1 MTEVTTVIAT
11 LDEEVHIGRC
21 VRSIDDLGPIFVVDA
36 CSSDETAAVARSFG
50 ATVVQHEWKGYS
62 DQKNW
67 ALGSLPISTEWV
79 LFLDADEYLTPA
91 LIGEIRRCVAEERYD
106 AFYIPRMNIFMGTVL
121 RHAWWYPDHQ
131 LRLFRAARG
140 RFETRAVHESVLI
153 DGEAGFIESTL
164 FHENLKGVDAFV
176 ARHLKYAGLE
186 AHEMLRVRQGSSE
199 GQRTGKLFGT
209 WPERRRFLK
218 LNVWYRIPGRPLI
231 RFLWLYGVRRGF
243 LDGKAGRVYCSL
255 LASYEALIDAK
266 LAELE
271 AELARVSAD
280 AAEPTHDEVPYVR

>member
-1 MTEVTTVIAT
+1 MTGVTTIIAT
-11 LDEEVHIGRC
+11 LDEELHIGRC
-21 VRSIDDLGPIFVVDA
+21 VRSVADLGPVFVVDA
-36 CSSDETAAVARSFG
+36 GSSDATAEIARTSG
-50 ATVVQHEWKGYS
+50 AAVVQHQWEGYS

-67 ALGSLPISTEWV
+67 ALGSLPITTEWV
-79 LFLDADEYLTPA
+79 LFLDADEYLTPE
-91 LIGEIRRCVAEERYD
+91 LIAEIRLRVVEGRYD

-153 DGEAGFIESTL
+153 DGETGFIESTL
-164 FHENLKGVDAFV
+164 FHENLKGIDAFI
-176 ARHLKYAGLE
+176 ARHLRYAGLE
-186 AHEMLRVRQGSSE
+186 AHEMLRVRQGASD

-218 LNVWYRIPGRPLI
+218 LNVWYRTPGRPLV
-231 RFLWLYGVRRGF
+231 RFLWLYFVRRGF

-271 AELARVSAD
+271 SELARVPAD
-280 AAEPTHDEVPYVR
+280 AAERSHEEVPHVR